1 MIAVHYQI
9 DFSEHYLADY
19 MAARGIGFLGWNT
32 RFRGFESSFILD
44 HALVDIGV
52 GVRWLREVQGVET
65 VVLHGNSGG
74 GSLMAAYQAQAVHP
88 HVTPLEGMRPAAGLA
103 DLPAADG
110 YVASAAHPGRPDVLT
125 AWMDA
130 SVVDENDPISTDSDL
145 DLFDPK
151 NGPPYS
157 EDFIS
162 RYRSAQVTRNNA
174 ITDWAE
180 RELKRVR
187 AAGFSDRPVHRHAH
201 LGRSANGR
209 PHTGTQQASSKSVL
223 RRRPGQGQPI
233 GARHRRSMHTAQLAR
248 HVEPATST
256 DACRAAPGP
265 HRLPRTGHQRRTGHR
280 RLPVRRPAYLRCS
293 GEQGQVTVRDRHR
306 PLLHHAGSAQREG
319 RYDRPVDRET
329 VALRVLAHFVPGGK
343 VLDFLAPETDW
354 LDIRYCAED
363 DDATLYR
370 ELPEAEVIWH
380 VLRPL
385 SDSDLERA
393 PQCRLVHKLGAGVNT
408 IDVEAAT
415 RLGIAVANM
424 PGANAASVAEGAVLL
439 MLAALRRLPE
449 LDRATRAG
457 TGWPSDPSLGE
468 TVRDIG
474 SCTVGLIGYGNIA
487 KRVETIVTA
496 MGADVLHTSTGD
508 DGHPGWRTL
517 PDLLAA
523 SDIVS
528 LHLSLAADTS
538 NLLDAAALALMKP
551 SAVIVNTSRGPI
563 IDEDALVDALR
574 GGRLAAAGLD
584 VFAVEPIPADNP
596 LLSLDNVVLTPHV
609 TWYTVDTMRRY
620 LAEAVDNCR
629 RIRDGQALAN
639 VVNGVNAPVRRG

>member
-1 MIAVHYQI
+1 M
-9 DFSEHYLADY
+9 
-19 MAARGIGFLGWNT
+19 
-32 RFRGFESSFILD
+32 
-44 HALVDIGV
+44 
-52 GVRWLREVQGVET
+52 
-65 VVLHGNSGG
+65 
-74 GSLMAAYQAQAVHP
+74 
-88 HVTPLEGMRPAAGLA
+88 
-103 DLPAADG
+103 
-110 YVASAAHPGRPDVLT
+110 
-125 AWMDA
+125 
-130 SVVDENDPISTDSDL
+130 
-145 DLFDPK
+145 
-151 NGPPYS
+151 
-157 EDFIS
+157 
-162 RYRSAQVTRNNA
+162 
-174 ITDWAE
+174 
-180 RELKRVR
+180 
-187 AAGFSDRPVHRHAH
+187 
-201 LGRSANGR
+201 
-209 PHTGTQQASSKSVL
+209 
-223 RRRPGQGQPI
+223 
-233 GARHRRSMHTAQLAR
+233 
-248 HVEPATST
+248 
-256 DACRAAPGP
+256 
-265 HRLPRTGHQRRTGHR
+265 
-280 RLPVRRPAYLRCS
+280 
-293 GEQGQVTVRDRHR
+293 
-306 PLLHHAGSAQREG
+306 
-319 RYDRPVDRET
+319 
-329 VALRVLAHFVPGGK
+329 ALRVLAHFVPGGK

-528 LHLSLAADTS
+528 LHLPLAADTS